1 MVVREAANPVRVVF
15 AGGPIVDWG
24 WDWRND
30 KRELDVVDVGVG
42 AAELRF
48 DKLGLGLWLGIVLE
62 AVEEARDAAGVPGP
76 ANCFTGDLLT
86 RNTRP
91 KALGAGE
98 GLEAAELDF
107 FPPGVDDIKLCLLVP
122 TAPPGGTIIDPGLPL
137 PSRPL
142 FGATLGSSFLACST
156 ISTMAD
162 ARTNMPNPYSHSK
175 YLSP

>member
-1 MVVREAANPVRVVF
+1 MPITGDFAVAGFSDIRLDVAGLMVVREAANPVRVVF

-76 ANCFTGDLLT
+76 ANCFTGDLVGDCT
-86 RNTRP
+86 VR
-91 KALGAGE
+91 
-98 GLEAAELDF
+98 
-107 FPPGVDDIKLCLLVP
+107 
-122 TAPPGGTIIDPGLPL
+122 TA
-137 PSRPL
+137 S
-142 FGATLGSSFLACST
+142 
-156 ISTMAD
+156 
-162 ARTNMPNPYSHSK
+162 
-175 YLSP
+175 